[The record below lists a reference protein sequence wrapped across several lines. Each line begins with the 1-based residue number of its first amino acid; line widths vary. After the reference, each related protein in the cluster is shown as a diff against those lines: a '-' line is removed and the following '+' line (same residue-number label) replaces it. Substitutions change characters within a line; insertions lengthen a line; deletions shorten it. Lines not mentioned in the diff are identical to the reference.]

1 MEFIAFRM
9 GRHGIASSRSQVAI
23 FDHYGRLSGLREPI
37 FKPKMLPITN
47 KHLCIFA
54 VLLSFNIIPSFH
66 PLFPFPFL
74 LRIEFFVLFF
84 HQYLSL
90 LNTFSNPIL
99 SNSSK
104 LGFYYK
110 KIKQRFTIIPIDG
123 TRSRQGNNNGKY
135 IMVSSCPLSIFHVS
149 DPVDTNIPSFVYT
162 NRLLAP
168 FPFYN
173 LHSLELETVRLRVID
188 APRRTKTL
196 ALWEPRKWSKK
207 SGIRIAWD
215 GTRGTN
221 EWIDG
226 HGHYVVTRV
235 LKWSTLNILIV
246 LYPAS
251 WSHLCFHET
260 VSYSRHAFSI
270 ITWEDHLGIPPSW
283 LIRTIKRI
291 VNYRIYLCSP
301 LSFSLSFESSIL

>member
-1 MEFIAFRM
+1 MERDLIKATTMVNIQWFHRARCQFFTFPIPLTRIFLPSCTQ
-9 GRHGIASSRSQVAI
+9 IASLLLFRFIIYILWSWRPWDCEWSMHHDARK
-23 FDHYGRLSGLREPI
+23 RLQ
-37 FKPKMLPITN
+37 
-47 KHLCIFA
+47 A
-54 VLLSFNIIPSFH
+54 V
-66 PLFPFPFL
+66 
-74 LRIEFFVLFF
+74 R
-84 HQYLSL
+84 
-90 LNTFSNPIL
+90 
-99 SNSSK
+99 
-104 LGFYYK
+104 
-110 KIKQRFTIIPIDG
+110 
-123 TRSRQGNNNGKY
+123 
-135 IMVSSCPLSIFHVS
+135 
-149 DPVDTNIPSFVYT
+149 
-162 NRLLAP
+162 
-168 FPFYN
+168 
-173 LHSLELETVRLRVID
+173 
-188 APRRTKTL
+188 

-270 ITWEDHLGIPPSW
+270 ITWEDHLGIPSSW

-301 LSFSLSFESSIL
+301 LSLSLSFESSIL

>member
-1 MEFIAFRM
+1 MPVVNFSRFRS
-9 GRHGIASSRSQVAI
+9 RWHEYSFLRVQIASLLLFRFIIYILWSWRPWDCEWSMHHDARK
-23 FDHYGRLSGLREPI
+23 RLQ
-37 FKPKMLPITN
+37 
-47 KHLCIFA
+47 A
-54 VLLSFNIIPSFH
+54 V
-66 PLFPFPFL
+66 
-74 LRIEFFVLFF
+74 R
-84 HQYLSL
+84 
-90 LNTFSNPIL
+90 
-99 SNSSK
+99 
-104 LGFYYK
+104 
-110 KIKQRFTIIPIDG
+110 
-123 TRSRQGNNNGKY
+123 
-135 IMVSSCPLSIFHVS
+135 
-149 DPVDTNIPSFVYT
+149 
-162 NRLLAP
+162 
-168 FPFYN
+168 
-173 LHSLELETVRLRVID
+173 
-188 APRRTKTL
+188 

-301 LSFSLSFESSIL
+301 LSLSLFRILDSIIHRRDYSHISILQ